1 MGRFAEGVFW
11 MLKSAG
17 ICSGNAGVVSVLRL
31 VFVLAALMPLA
42 SPGSAGAEDGK
53 VAVLPFRVYAD
64 ASLQHLQEGLQSMIR
79 ERLAARDL
87 EVLGTETVNQHPKV
101 FDIPLSAEAMART
114 GLQLAVQH
122 VVAGSITQIGQRISI
137 DVKVLDMG
145 KPESPALIYM
155 VADNVNALPDTTD
168 GLVKSIYN
176 QITGA
181 VQVDSLLVKG
191 NQRVESAAVLAVV
204 STRKGSILDYAEL
217 DKDLR
222 SIYKMGFFTD
232 VRVQTEDGPNGRIV
246 VFEVTE
252 KPSIGKIVFE
262 GNKKVDSEEL
272 TKEVGIRA
280 FSILDE
286 TAIKQSI
293 NRLAEFYR
301 KKGYYNITLDYR
313 LEPLPNNQVQL
324 TYLVDEK
331 EKVYIQKIAFTGNTH
346 FEEDDL
352 KDLMETSEK
361 GWFSWVTDSG
371 VLDEK
376 KLEFDTHKLTA
387 SYHNEGFIKARIGQP
402 RIAYDDKLEGLSV
415 TIDIFEGER
424 YKVDKVGVEGE
435 LIQPEEELLKR
446 VAIGKEPYFNR
457 EVVRKDILNLVD
469 VYNDDGFAYAE
480 VTPLTNEDDQE
491 HLVDVTYKI
500 TKGPKVR
507 FERINI
513 SGNTITRD
521 KVIRRELQVVEG
533 EIFSGKNLKR
543 SNENLNRLG
552 YFENVEVKTE
562 KGTEEDQMVLD
573 VKVKEK
579 PTGSFSFGGGYSSV
593 DNAFVAFQIAQE
605 NFMGYGQKLQ
615 ASVRLGGISTEFDV
629 RFVEPW
635 FLDKPLALGVDLYN
649 WEREWDE
656 YDKDSLGGNVSLG
669 FPVKLD
675 SYTRG
680 FFQYT
685 YDDSNIT
692 DVAPDAALIIK
703 DMEGRNLT
711 SSLTGGLKRDTRDQ
725 PWNTSR
731 GSVNSLSVEWAGPPL
746 GGDVAFTKYSARSA
760 WYFPMPW
767 TTVLLLQG
775 RWGYIQDRPSDGKLP
790 VYQKFFLGGINT
802 IRGFEYGDVSPR
814 DPVTWDRIGG
824 EREMVYNVEYRFPL
838 IKEQGV
844 VGLVFFD
851 AGNVWTD
858 YEPSVNVSGL
868 RTSTGVGV
876 RWYSPMGPLRLEYGK
891 NLDPQMD
898 EESGKWEFSIGGLF

>member
-1 MGRFAEGVFW
+1 MGRFAEGIFG

-17 ICSGNAGVVSVLRL
+17 ICSRNAGFVKVLRL

-42 SPGSAGAEDGK
+42 SPVLASDGDGK

-64 ASLQHLQEGLQSMIR
+64 ASLQHLQTGLQSMIR
-79 ERLAARDL
+79 ERIAVRGL
-87 EVLGTETVNQHPKV
+87 EVLGTDAVNRHPGV
-101 FDIPLSAEAMART
+101 FDMPLSAEALARA
-114 GLQLAVQH
+114 GMQLGVRY
-122 VVAGSITQIGQRISI
+122 VVAGSLTQIGERISI
-137 DVKVLDMG
+137 DAKILDTA
-145 KPESPALIYM
+145 KPDAPALIYM
-155 VADNVNALPDTTD
+155 VADNVNAVPDTTD
-168 GLVKSIYN
+168 GLAKSIYN

-181 VQVDSLLVKG
+181 VQVDSLVVRG
-191 NQRVESAAVLAVV
+191 NQRVESAAVLANVA
-204 STRKGSILDYAEL
+204 TRKGSTLDYAEL

-222 SIYKMGFFTD
+222 NIYKMGFFTD
-232 VRVQTEDGPNGRIV
+232 VKIETEDGPNGKIV
-246 VFEVTE
+246 VFVVTE

-262 GNKKVDSEEL
+262 GNKKVNSEDL
-272 TKEVGIRA
+272 TKEIGIRA

-301 KKGYYNITLDYR
+301 KKGYYNIALDYR
-313 LEPLPNNQVQL
+313 IESLPGNQVQL

-331 EKVYIQKIAFTGNTH
+331 EKVYIKKIAFTGNTYYK
-346 FEEDDL
+346 DGDL

-387 SYHNEGFIKARIGQP
+387 SYHNQGFIKARVGQP
-402 RIAYDDKLEGLSV
+402 RIAYDEKLEGLQV

-424 YKVDKVGVEGE
+424 YKVNEVGVEGE
-435 LIQPEEELLKR
+435 MIRPEEELLNR

-457 EVVRKDILNLVD
+457 EVVRKDILSLVD
-469 VYNDDGFAYAE
+469 VYNDEGFAYAE
-480 VTPLTNEDDQE
+480 VTPLTAENDAE
-491 HLVDVTYKI
+491 HLVNVTYRI

-507 FERINI
+507 FERIDI

-521 KVIRRELQVVEG
+521 KVIRRELEVVEG
-533 EIFSGKNLKR
+533 EVFSGRNLKR

-573 VKVKEK
+573 IKVKER

-593 DNAFVAFQIAQE
+593 DSAFVAFQIAQE
-605 NFMGYGQKLQ
+605 NFMGYGQKLS

-635 FLDKPLALGVDLYN
+635 FLDKPLSLGVDAYK
-649 WEREWDE
+649 WDREWDE

-680 FFQYT
+680 FVQYT
-685 YDDSNIT
+685 YDDANIT
-692 DVAPDAALIIK
+692 DVAEDAAFIIK

-711 SSLTGGLKRDTRDQ
+711 SSLTLGLKRDSRDK
-725 PWNTSR
+725 PWDTSR

-746 GGDVAFTKYSARSA
+746 GGDVAFTKYVARSA

-767 TTVLLLQG
+767 STVLLLQG

-802 IRGFEYGDVSPR
+802 IRGFDYGDVSPW

-858 YEPSVNVSGL
+858 YEPSENVSGL
-868 RTSTGVGV
+868 RTSAGVGV

-891 NLDPQMD
+891 NLDPQRD
-898 EESGKWEFSIGGLF
+898 EESGKWEFSVGGLF